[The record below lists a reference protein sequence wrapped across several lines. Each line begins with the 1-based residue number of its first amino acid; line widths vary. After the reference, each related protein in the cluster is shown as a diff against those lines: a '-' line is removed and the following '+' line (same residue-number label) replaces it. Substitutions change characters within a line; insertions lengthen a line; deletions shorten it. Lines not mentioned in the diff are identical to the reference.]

1 MKKLSAISLLMTSL
15 LLAACN
21 KEPTGSKWYEIGD
34 FYDTVTYA
42 EKVPARTIKN
52 KLGVDAIPSYLPT
65 EQECVYYI
73 GDEYCVV
80 AYEGDILANL
90 EEFVGDGFDFYQT
103 YASGA
108 PLVIDTARTS
118 GVFTEVFTVLNEDG
132 TEVVATEFDL
142 YACGELYGT
151 TLTTAEAWTT
161 AEINNMT
168 TFCGYELPFM
178 KFGSEAEWTVQEE
191 EDETYFFFADY
202 YLYDL
207 VDEYIAI
214 LEAQS
219 YQYDEDTGCY
229 AHPSGTFE
237 LDVYWC
243 EYGNN
248 IDVWLTEAE

>member
-21 KEPTGSKWYEIGD
+21 KGPTGPKWYEEGD
-34 FYDTVTYA
+34 FYDNVTYA
-42 EKVPARTIKN
+42 EKVPARSIKN
-52 KLGVDAIPSYLPT
+52 KLGVEAIPSYLPT

-73 GDEYCVV
+73 GDNYCVV

-90 EEFVGDGFDFYQT
+90 EEFVGEGFDFYET
-103 YASGA
+103 YMSGA

-118 GVFTEVFTVLNEDG
+118 GVYTEVYTVLNGDG

-142 YACGELYGT
+142 YACGNKYGT
-151 TLTTAEAWTT
+151 TLTTAEAWTA
-161 AEINNMT
+161 AEINDMT

-178 KFGSEAEWTVQEE
+178 KFGSEAEWTVEE
-191 EDETYFFFADY
+191 GDEETYFFFADY

-207 VDEYIAI
+207 VDEYVDI
-214 LEAQS
+214 LEAQG
-219 YQYDEDTGCY
+219 YQYDGDTGYY

-237 LDVYWC
+237 LDVYWN

-248 IDVWLTEAE
+248 IDVWLVEAE